1 MITLREVAAADH
13 SDLFNIKG
21 QLQIE
26 KMKLDRF
33 FSVFLD
39 QNEMDEDHL
48 DTPVWFTYK
57 EMLKEYDRV
66 DQLLKSAD
74 FYIKQNARSPSV

>member
-1 MITLREVAAADH
+1 MITLREVAAADR
-13 SDLFNIKG
+13 SNLFNIKS

-33 FSVFLD
+33 FSIFLEE
-39 QNEMDEDHL
+39 NEMDEDLL
-48 DTPVWFTYK
+48 DTPVWFTYR

-66 DQLLKSAD
+66 DQLLKTAD
-74 FYIKQNARSPSV
+74 FYIKQNA